1 MNTKYPINGRV
12 ATLNDIVHEYG
23 ASSSWPKGNK
33 AYDLIDN
40 PESIVSQPF
49 QNLVFKDALDAN
61 NKFVG
66 ERPYEIVY
74 FDNVYSTT
82 ERDKSG
88 KHMKIIQKNDSDVFS
103 GLYPGGMSGHEYIKA
118 GDVANPAKIIEG
130 KYGFKFIVASQNN
143 KKQYY
148 YNYRTSTGEAT
159 VMYALRNII
168 KLLKK
173 QGITDLSAFFQPL
186 FISVKNENGDTT
198 YPEIGKII
206 DIEKKELKNDAY
218 KYLGDFIWTYKNIR
232 IKNYTTTEQSILKI
246 AESKGYL
253 KLHGNNIN
261 ISIDRLLDNYWK
273 ISKDNNYSYNQESD
287 YNQLKYYLNIFANS
301 QRFFVSYVTGFR
313 FGKISNKSYLQIEP
327 VLRCDLGVLRI
338 YESLIIISAIHDW
351 QTALPA
357 GKITYET
364 SINIILQYKIKYKNL
379 QTYSSAITTTIGP
392 ISFNDIKKYKEPT
405 ITGDNGETIE
415 NDIWYTLKTYVTEK
429 NNQAPSIPYGEKYDK
444 NTNYYEGTYKY
455 GTDYFPAL
463 PSDDLDETKVHISKN
478 SYSLQNLQ
486 WPSNENLQLTSIDDV
501 NNSMGNPKFISPV
514 TNLKNY
520 ADTNNDK
527 IFVSDKDAA
536 NTIIKNGH
544 IAPFGILRIHSSL
557 DLTDENIKASSYYID
572 TSIYRCKNYYYMSND
587 NQSSENATVAGYF
600 TPKYTDST
608 PYIKL
613 PIHTINI
620 TDNIDDKSSVLDTA
634 FNNIIEQRGNY
645 YSIPNKL
652 NTLYF
657 TVQSGTAKSIIYASG
672 YKDIEEND
680 DAIYNNNSK
689 FTFYYLAN
697 GDSTKWIEDKNNNIT
712 VNPTSGSTTVK
723 QYEITFNFSSIYS
736 KYWRFKLSGINQYFY
751 FRCNYYNKNSDAIKE
766 VKIYSLFVTDN
777 SLVQGMIEYQ
787 MGLRSQ
793 SANNTLSLKYAI
805 FNTIYDNDNESELIE
820 GVKGDY
826 SEHPKTLLSIQ
837 QSTVGNN
844 APGEAYVDTSKK
856 IYIQPISVIN
866 FDKYKYDAFSSNNPF
881 YAAWEYKDSSNQQKV
896 YKFSNANIFTGEYKN
911 SRITIDNIY
920 NQANTNIYLSFEPI
934 YIINNGNINPA
945 ANATPNN
952 LNNKY
957 EDFFNTCKL
966 VNIKLSNN
974 GDEQTVN
981 KTRRSATDGFINSI
995 YSNDV
1000 YIDSTSICVQTSN
1013 DNSVTLD
1020 YILFD
1025 SKKGIINNYLFN
1037 FDIVFSIYNSISNE
1051 FTNDKSINISNK
1063 IMSINDLNNKMRSKT
1078 FNPNT
1083 QTKVDIIFNKFKERL
1098 KHYTI
1103 SIDSDF
1109 QQYNSTCQ
1117 ITIVSL
1123 PSEYDEEL
1131 IHVKDTYRSNL
1142 QVPAGTKIDIKNTY
1156 DWSQDPNYELYNI
1169 IITINNIAT
1178 TYGPSD
1184 TISLEN
1190 ITNNIQIQ
1198 LKLRTKANNNNNNTN
1213 ENIGSV
1219 SIDYST
1225 INDEIVVTLTKQNNT
1240 NSNVVIKYT
1249 TLKNWSNLSD
1259 NAPEPTS
1266 SSDTYTD
1273 PIHIKDTTTI
1283 KIAARTYNQSSKNF
1297 GTTSYKTCTKA

>member
-23 ASSSWPKGNK
+23 ASSSWPKDNK
-33 AYDLIDN
+33 KYDLIDN
-40 PESIVSQPF
+40 PETIVSQPF

-74 FDNVYSTT
+74 FDNVYSNT
-82 ERDKSG
+82 ERDTTG

-130 KYGFKFIVASQNN
+130 KYGFKFIVASQNS

-168 KLLKK
+168 KILKEH
-173 QGITDLSAFFQPL
+173 GITDLSTFFQPL
-186 FISVKNENGDTT
+186 FIPRNTEDDDKYS
-198 YPEIGKII
+198 EIGNII
-206 DIEKKELKNDAY
+206 DKNNELKNDAY

-232 IKNYTTTEQSILKI
+232 IKNYTITEQSILKI

-253 KLHGNNIN
+253 KLHDNNIN
-261 ISIDRLLDNYWK
+261 ISIDKLLDNYWK

-357 GKITYET
+357 GKITYGT

-463 PSDDLDETKVHISKN
+463 PSDDLDETKVPISKN

-620 TDNIDDKSSVLDTA
+620 TDNIDDKSSVLDTV

-672 YKDIEEND
+672 YKDLEEND

-689 FTFYYLAN
+689 FTFYYLAKN
-697 GDSTKWIEDKNNNIT
+697 DSTKWIEDKNNNIT

-777 SLVQGMIEYQ
+777 SLVQGMLEYQ

-844 APGEAYVDTSKK
+844 APGEAYVNTSKN

-866 FDKYKYDAFSSNNPF
+866 FDKYKSDAFSSNNLF

-920 NQANTNIYLSFEPI
+920 NQSNTNIYLSFEPI
-934 YIINNGNINPA
+934 YIINNGEIKQSTDAISDKLKDTFNQ
-945 ANATPNN
+945 
-952 LNNKY
+952 L
-957 EDFFNTCKL
+957 FNTCKL

-974 GDEQTVN
+974 GEEQTVN
-981 KTRRSATDGFINSI
+981 KTRTSATDGFINSI

-1037 FDIVFSIYNSISNE
+1037 FDIVFSIYNSINNE
-1051 FTNDKSINISNK
+1051 FTKDKSINISNK
-1063 IMSINDLNNKMRSKT
+1063 IMSMNDLNNKMRDKT
-1078 FNPNT
+1078 FMSNT

-1109 QQYNSTCQ
+1109 PQYNYTCQ
-1117 ITIVSL
+1117 ITITQL
-1123 PSEYDEEL
+1123 PPDYDEDL
-1131 IHVKDTYRSNL
+1131 IHNGDTYRSNL
-1142 QVPAGTKIDIKNTY
+1142 QVPLGTNIEIKNTY
-1156 DWSQDPNYELYNI
+1156 TWSQDPNYELYNI
-1169 IITINNIAT
+1169 TKLENNIAKD
-1178 TYGPSD
+1178 YGVSD
-1184 TISLEN
+1184 TISLTN
-1190 ITNNIQIQ
+1190 IQNNIKIY
-1198 LKLRTKANNNNNNTN
+1198 LRIRTKSNNNTN
-1213 ENIGSV
+1213 PDENNKYPGNVTIE
-1219 SIDYST
+1219 YNT
-1225 INDEIVVTLTKQNNT
+1225 INDKLVVTITKDNT

-1249 TLKNWSNLSD
+1249 TLEISNLSQH
-1259 NAPEPTS
+1259 APEPTADS
-1266 SSDTYTD
+1266 STYRD
-1273 PIHIKDTTTI
+1273 VLNFDESI
-1283 KIAARTYNQSSKNF
+1283 KIAARTYNTISKIF
-1297 GTTSYKTCTKA
+1297 GYTEYKTCTKQ

>member
-12 ATLNDIVHEYG
+12 TTLNDIVHEYG
-23 ASSSWPKGNK
+23 ASSSWPKTTV
-33 AYDLIDN
+33 YRFIDT
-40 PESIVSQPF
+40 PEKIVSQPF
-49 QNLVFKDALDAN
+49 QNLVFKNTLDAN

-82 ERDKSG
+82 ERDITG

-118 GDVANPAKIIEG
+118 GDVANPLKIIEG
-130 KYGFKFIVASQNN
+130 KYGFKFIVASQDNR
-143 KKQYY
+143 KQYY

-168 KLLKK
+168 KILKK
-173 QGITDLSAFFQPL
+173 HDIKDLSNFFQSL
-186 FISVKNENGDTT
+186 FIPDKTKEEEQW
-198 YPEIGKII
+198 YHEINNII
-206 DIEKKELKNDAY
+206 NNNELKSDAY
-218 KYLGDFIWTYKNIR
+218 KYLGDFIWTYKNIK
-232 IKNYTTTEQSILKI
+232 IKNYTTTEQSILNI
-246 AESKGYL
+246 AVKKGYL
-253 KLHGNNIN
+253 KLHDNNIN
-261 ISIDRLLDNYWK
+261 ININTLLDNIWNF
-273 ISKDNNYSYNQESD
+273 SKDNNYSYNQESD

-327 VLRCDLGVLRI
+327 VLRCDLGILQI
-338 YESLIIISAIHDW
+338 YESIIIISAIHDW

-357 GKITYET
+357 GEIKYET

-379 QTYSSAITTTIGP
+379 QTYSSPITTTIGP

-405 ITGDNGETIE
+405 IEGDNGEIIE

-429 NNQAPSIPYGEKYDK
+429 NNPATSIPYGEKYDENAK
-444 NTNYYEGTYKY
+444 YYKGTHYY

-463 PSDDLDETKVHISKN
+463 PSDDLDETKVSISKN
-478 SYSLQNLQ
+478 SYSLQNIE

-501 NNSMGNPKFISPV
+501 NKSKGNPKFISPV

-527 IFVSDKDAA
+527 IFGGNAE
-536 NTIIKNGH
+536 TIIKNWH
-544 IAPFGILRIHSSL
+544 TAPFGILRIHSSL
-557 DLTDENIKASSYYID
+557 DLTDENTKASSYYID

-587 NQSSENATVAGYF
+587 NQSSENATVSGYF

-620 TDNIDDKSSVLDTA
+620 TDNINDQQIVLDTA

-672 YKDIEEND
+672 YKCAEEND

-689 FTFYYLAN
+689 FTFYYLAKK
-697 GDSTKWIEDKNNNIT
+697 DSAKWIEDKNNNIT

-751 FRCNYYNKNSDAIKE
+751 FRCNYYNKNTDAIKE

-793 SANNTLSLKYAI
+793 QANNTLSLKYAI
-805 FNTIYDNDNESELIE
+805 FNTIYDNENESELTE

-826 SEHPKTLLSIQ
+826 LEHPKTSLSIQ
-837 QSTVGNN
+837 QSTVGSNT
-844 APGEAYVDTSKK
+844 PGEAYVNTSKN

-866 FDKYKYDAFSSNNPF
+866 FDKYKSDAFSSNNPF
-881 YAAWEYKDSSNQQKV
+881 YAAWEYINSSNQQKV
-896 YKFSNANIFTGEYKN
+896 YKFSSANIFTGEYKN
-911 SRITIDNIY
+911 SRVTIDNIY
-920 NQANTNIYLSFEPI
+920 NQANANIYLSFEPI
-934 YIINNGNINPA
+934 YIINNGEIKQSTD
-945 ANATPNN
+945 ATNDN
-952 LNNKY
+952 LKDTY
-957 EDFFNTCKL
+957 KQFFNTCKL
-966 VNIKLSNN
+966 VNIKLLNN
-974 GDEQTVN
+974 GDEQTIN
-981 KTRRSATDGFINSI
+981 KTKISATDGFINSI
-995 YSNDV
+995 YSNNV
-1000 YIDSTSICVQTSN
+1000 YIDSTSICVKTGN
-1013 DNSVTLD
+1013 NNSTTLD
-1020 YILFD
+1020 YVLFD

-1037 FDIVFSIYNSISNE
+1037 FDIVFSIYDSKGNK
-1051 FTNDKSINISNK
+1051 FTEDKSITISNK
-1063 IMSINDLNNKMRSKT
+1063 IMSTNDLNNQMRSKT

-1103 SIDSDF
+1103 TIDSNF

-1117 ITIVSL
+1117 ITITSL
-1123 PSEYDEEL
+1123 PNEYDEDLLTKGE
-1131 IHVKDTYRSNL
+1131 TYRNTI
-1142 QVPAGTKIDIKNTY
+1142 QVPTGTDINIKDTY
-1156 DWSQDPNYELYNI
+1156 DWSQDPTYELYG
-1169 IITINNIAT
+1169 ITITKNGLTQNKDINGFNETVT
-1178 TYGPSD
+1178 TD
-1184 TISLEN
+1184 IK
-1190 ITNNIQIQ
+1190 ITLLI
-1198 LKLRTKANNNNNNTN
+1198 RPKANSGGNIDENNKKPENVKIQYLTVNKKLHVKLTTTDTN
-1213 ENIGSV
+1213 EN
-1219 SIDYST
+1219 
-1225 INDEIVVTLTKQNNT
+1225 
-1240 NSNVVIKYT
+1240 VVIRYNTSFDTWPSQPTAASKQYDSE
-1249 TLKNWSNLSD
+1249 LSFEKNV
-1259 NAPEPTS
+1259 
-1266 SSDTYTD
+1266 Y
-1273 PIHIKDTTTI
+1273 II
-1283 KIAARTYNQSSKNF
+1283 ARTHNIISGKF
-1297 GTTSYKTCTKA
+1297 GTPEQTHCKLDNS

>member
-23 ASSSWPKGNK
+23 ASSSWPKSTE
-33 AYDLIDN
+33 YPFID
-40 PESIVSQPF
+40 SSDIVSQPF

-82 ERDKSG
+82 ERDQSG

-130 KYGFKFIVASQNN
+130 KYGFKFIVASQND

-168 KLLKK
+168 KILKK
-173 QGITDLSAFFQPL
+173 QVITDLSAFFQLL

-232 IKNYTTTEQSILKI
+232 IKNYTITEQSILNI
-246 AESKGYL
+246 ASKKGYL
-253 KLHGNNIN
+253 E
-261 ISIDRLLDNYWK
+261 LDNNTRSSINDVLTVWTGK
-273 ISKDNNYSYNQESD
+273 KEDNNYSYNQESD

-405 ITGDNGETIE
+405 IEGDNGEIIE

-463 PSDDLDETKVHISKN
+463 PSDDLDETKVPISKN

-527 IFVSDKDAA
+527 IFVSDKDAD
-536 NTIIKNGH
+536 TIIKNGH

-587 NQSSENATVAGYF
+587 NQSSENATVTGYF

-620 TDNIDDKSSVLDTA
+620 TDNIDDKLSVLDTA

-672 YKDIEEND
+672 YKDLEEND

-689 FTFYYLAN
+689 FTFYYLAKN
-697 GDSTKWIEDKNNNIT
+697 DTNKWIEDKNNNIT

-736 KYWRFKLSGINQYFY
+736 KYWRFKLSDINQYFY

-844 APGEAYVDTSKK
+844 APGEAYVNTSKN

-866 FDKYKYDAFSSNNPF
+866 FDKYKSDAFSSNNPF

-896 YKFSNANIFTGEYKN
+896 YKFSSANIFTGEYKN

-920 NQANTNIYLSFEPI
+920 NQSNANIYLSFEPI
-934 YIINNGNINPA
+934 YIINNGEIKQST
-945 ANATPNN
+945 NAISDKLKDTFNQ
-952 LNNKY
+952 L
-957 EDFFNTCKL
+957 FNTCKL

-981 KTRRSATDGFINSI
+981 KTRISATDGFIKSI
-995 YSNDV
+995 YSNNV
-1000 YIDSTSICVQTSN
+1000 YIDSTSICVQTGN
-1013 DNSVTLD
+1013 DNSITLD

-1051 FTNDKSINISNK
+1051 FTKDKSINISNK
-1063 IMSINDLNNKMRSKT
+1063 IMSMNDLNNKMRDKT
-1078 FNPNT
+1078 FMSNT

-1103 SIDSDF
+1103 TIDSNF
-1109 QQYNSTCQ
+1109 GQYYNSTCQ

-1123 PSEYDEEL
+1123 PNDYDEGLLTNKETYCNNL
-1131 IHVKDTYRSNL
+1131 KVPIGTDINIKD
-1142 QVPAGTKIDIKNTY
+1142 TY
-1156 DWSQDPNYELYNI
+1156 DWSQDPTYELYG
-1169 IITINNIAT
+1169 ITITKDGLTQNKDINGFNETVT
-1178 TYGPSD
+1178 TD
-1184 TISLEN
+1184 IK
-1190 ITNNIQIQ
+1190 ITLLI
-1198 LKLRTKANNNNNNTN
+1198 RPKANSGGNIDENNKQPENT
-1213 ENIGSV
+1213 EIQSNILAK
-1219 SIDYST
+1219 T
-1225 INDEIVVTLTKQNNT
+1225 IIVRLTTTDT
-1240 NSNVVIKYT
+1240 NGNVVIRYNTSFDSWPSTPTAASNQYT
-1249 TLKNWSNLSD
+1249 QELTFTKNV
-1259 NAPEPTS
+1259 
-1266 SSDTYTD
+1266 Y
-1273 PIHIKDTTTI
+1273 II
-1283 KIAARTYNQSSKNF
+1283 ARTHNTISGKF
-1297 GTTSYKTCTKA
+1297 GTPTQKYCQLDNS

>member
-23 ASSSWPKGNK
+23 ASSSWPQTSDYKLFDTSN
-33 AYDLIDN
+33 
-40 PESIVSQPF
+40 IVSQPF

-74 FDNVYSTT
+74 FDNVYSNT
-82 ERDKSG
+82 ERDATG
-88 KHMKIIQKNDSDVFS
+88 KHMKIIQQSDSAVFS
-103 GLYPGGMSGHEYIKA
+103 DLYPGGISGHEYIKA
-118 GDVANPAKIIEG
+118 GDVANPGNIIRG

-168 KLLKK
+168 RILKK
-173 QGITDLSAFFQPL
+173 QGITNLSTFFQPL
-186 FISVKNENGDTT
+186 FIPVKNEKGDTT
-198 YPEIGKII
+198 YPEIDNII
-206 DIEKKELKNDAY
+206 DKNNNELKADAY

-232 IKNYTTTEQSILKI
+232 IKNYTTTEQSILNI
-246 AESKGYL
+246 AVNKGYL
-253 KLHGNNIN
+253 KLHNEDIKI
-261 ISIDRLLDNYWK
+261 ISIDELLGNNNDWN
-273 ISKDNNYSYNQESD
+273 ITSDNNYSYNQESN

-338 YESLIIISAIHDW
+338 YESIIIISAIHDW

-357 GKITYET
+357 GEITYGT

-379 QTYSSAITTTIGP
+379 QTYSSVITTTIGP

-405 ITGDNGETIE
+405 IKKDNGETIE

-429 NNQAPSIPYGEKYDK
+429 GNSAPEIKYGEKYDK
-444 NTNYYEGTYKY
+444 DTEYYNGTYKY

-463 PSDDLDETKVHISKN
+463 PSDDLDENKISISKN
-478 SYSLQNLQ
+478 SYSLQNLE

-527 IFVSDKDAA
+527 IFGGDAE
-536 NTIIKNGH
+536 TIIKNGH
-544 IAPFGILRIHSSL
+544 TAPFGILRIHSSL
-557 DLTDENIKASSYYID
+557 DLTNENIKASSYYID

-587 NQSSENATVAGYF
+587 NQSSENATVTGYF

-620 TDNIDDKSSVLDTA
+620 TDNIDDQSSILDTV
-634 FNNIIEQRGNY
+634 FNNIIEQTGNY

-672 YKDIEEND
+672 YKGIEEND

-689 FTFYYLAN
+689 FTFYYLAKN
-697 GDSTKWIEDKNNNIT
+697 DSAKWIEDKNNNIT

-751 FRCNYYNKNSDAIKE
+751 FRCNYYNKNNDAIKE

-805 FNTIYDNDNESELIE
+805 FNTIYDNENESELTE

-826 SEHPKTLLSIQ
+826 LNNPKTLLSIQ
-837 QSTVGNN
+837 QSTVGSN
-844 APGEAYVDTSKK
+844 APGEAYVNTSKN

-866 FDKYKYDAFSSNNPF
+866 FDKYKSDAFSSNNPF
-881 YAAWEYKDSSNQQKV
+881 YAAWEYKDSTNQQKV
-896 YKFSNANIFTGEYKN
+896 YKFSHANIFTGEYKN
-911 SRITIDNIY
+911 SRVTIDNIY

-934 YIINNGNINPA
+934 YIINNGEIKQLTDA
-945 ANATPNN
+945 ISDN
-952 LNNKY
+952 LKDTFNQL
-957 EDFFNTCKL
+957 FNTCKL
-966 VNIKLSNN
+966 VNIKLLNN
-974 GDEQTVN
+974 GEEQTVN
-981 KTRRSATDGFINSI
+981 KTRISATDGFINSI
-995 YSNDV
+995 YSNNV
-1000 YIDSTSICVQTSN
+1000 YIDSTSICVQTGN
-1013 DNSVTLD
+1013 DNSATLD

-1037 FDIVFSIYNSISNE
+1037 FDIVFSIYNSTSNE
-1051 FTNDKSINISNK
+1051 FTKDNSINISNK
-1063 IMSINDLNNKMRSKT
+1063 IMSTNDLNNKMRSKT

-1103 SIDSDF
+1103 TIDSNF
-1109 QQYNSTCQ
+1109 NQYNSTCQ
-1117 ITIVSL
+1117 ITITSL
-1123 PSEYDEEL
+1123 PNEYDEGLLTKGE
-1131 IHVKDTYRSNL
+1131 TYRNTI
-1142 QVPAGTKIDIKNTY
+1142 QVPTGTDINIKDTY
-1156 DWSQDPNYELYNI
+1156 DWSQDPTYELYG
-1169 IITINNIAT
+1169 ITITKDGLTQNKDINGFNETVT
-1178 TYGPSD
+1178 TD
-1184 TISLEN
+1184 IK
-1190 ITNNIQIQ
+1190 ITLLI
-1198 LKLRTKANNNNNNTN
+1198 RPKANSGGNIDENNKKPEDVKIQCLTVDKKLYVKLTTTDTN
-1213 ENIGSV
+1213 
-1219 SIDYST
+1219 
-1225 INDEIVVTLTKQNNT
+1225 K
-1240 NSNVVIKYT
+1240 NVIIRYNKSFDT
-1249 TLKNWSNLSD
+1249 WPS
-1259 NAPEPTS
+1259 EPTAA
-1266 SSDTYTD
+1266 SDTYRNELTFTENVY
-1273 PIHIKDTTTI
+1273 IIASTQNTI
-1283 KIAARTYNQSSKNF
+1283 SGKF
-1297 GTTSYKTCTKA
+1297 GTPAKTYCKLDNP